1 MAGKCCGGALV
12 LRSGSSSATVT
23 VDPAA
28 CNALSQSAAGLLVP
42 SVALTGIAPG
52 GAVGPERSVDV
63 DVAAP
68 AAGAC
73 PATWTVG
80 ARLSPVFGET
90 LLAAFVD
97 LVATP
102 SGAWVDST
110 MSVVLP
116 EAGVYEVSATLH
128 TVIATNPSSG
138 SYNIAIAGRLWNV
151 TNGNAVGGSQ
161 YTMQENADNNPGSFM
176 SDSDV
181 GTFHRFITTAG
192 PTTIRVEVMRVDTG
206 GSPVATTGLQ
216 TANSRLGFKKISD

>member
-1 MAGKCCGGALV
+1 MAGKCCGGGTMV
-12 LRSGSSSATVT
+12 VRSGSAAATL
-23 VDPAA
+23 DPAP
-28 CNALSQSAAGLLVP
+28 CNALSESAAGLLVP
-42 SVALTGIAPG
+42 TVTVAGLAPG
-52 GAVGPERSVDV
+52 GAVSTERSVDV
-63 DVAAP
+63 DVTAP

-73 PATWTVG
+73 PATWQVG
-80 ARLSPVFGET
+80 ARLTPVFGET

-116 EAGVYEVSATLH
+116 EAGIYEVTATLH

-161 YTMQENADNNPGSFM
+161 YTIQQNADNNPQSFM
-176 SDSDV
+176 SDSDM

-192 PTTIRVEVMRVDTG
+192 PTTIRVEVMRLDG
-206 GSPVATTGLQ
+206 SGSPVSTTGLQ

>member
-1 MAGKCCGGALV
+1 MAGKCCGGGTV
-12 LRSGSSSATVT
+12 VVRSGSAAVA

-28 CNALSQSAAGLLVP
+28 CNALSESGAGLLAPAVV
-42 SVALTGIAPG
+42 VAGLAPG
-52 GAVGPERSVDV
+52 GGVSTERSVDV
-63 DVAAP
+63 DVTAP

-73 PATWTVG
+73 PANWQVG
-80 ARLSPVFGET
+80 ARLTPVFGET

-116 EAGVYEVSATLH
+116 EAGVFEVTATLH

-138 SYNIAIAGRLWNV
+138 SYNIAIAGRLFNV

-161 YTMQENADNNPGSFM
+161 YTIQQNADNNPGSFM
-176 SDSDV
+176 SDSDM
-181 GTFHRFITTAG
+181 GTFHRFITTTG
-192 PTTIRVEVMRVDTG
+192 PTTIRVEVMRLD
-206 GSPVATTGLQ
+206 GSGTPVSTTGLQ
-216 TANSRLGFKKISD
+216 TANSRLGFTKISD

>member
-1 MAGKCCGGALV
+1 MV
-12 LRSGSSSATVT
+12 VRSGSGSAAT

-28 CNALSQSAAGLLVP
+28 CNALSESAAGLLVP
-42 SVALTGIAPG
+42 SVALQGIAPG
-52 GAVGPERSVDV
+52 GAVGTDRSVDV
-63 DVAAP
+63 DVTAP

-73 PATWTVG
+73 PANWQVG
-80 ARLSPVFGET
+80 ARLTPVFGET

-116 EAGVYEVSATLH
+116 EAGVYEVTATLH

-138 SYNIAIAGRLWNV
+138 SYNIAIAGRLFNV

-161 YTMQENADNNPGSFM
+161 YTIQQNADNNPGSFM
-176 SDSDV
+176 SDSDM

-192 PTTIRVEVMRVDTG
+192 STTIRAEVMRLDSS
-206 GSPVATTGLQ
+206 GSPVSTTGLQ
-216 TANSRLGFKKISD
+216 TANSRLGFKKVSD